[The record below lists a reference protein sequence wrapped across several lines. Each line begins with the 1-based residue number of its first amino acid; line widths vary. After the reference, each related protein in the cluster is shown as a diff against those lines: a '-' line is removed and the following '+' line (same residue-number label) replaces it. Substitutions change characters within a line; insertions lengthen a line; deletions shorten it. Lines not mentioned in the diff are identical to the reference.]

1 MGKRPDVQ
9 PDRVQI
15 ILGTDRYDV
24 GRPRCRACHLT
35 SPYLPALL
43 HGGSNCFLWLR
54 DRMGRRMA
62 GEGKG
67 SETIMLGEDRGPSVQ
82 KMTLYK

>member
-9 PDRVQI
+9 SDRVQI

-24 GRPRCRACHLT
+24 GRPRRRTRHLT
-35 SPYLPALL
+35 SPYLPPSL
-43 HGGSNCFLWLR
+43 HGGSNGFLWFR
-54 DRMGRRMA
+54 DRMSRRMA

-67 SETIMLGEDRGPSVQ
+67 SETIVLGDDRGPSVQ